1 MLLLMTD
8 LLDRTAIG
16 LQRRLCGKEA
26 FQRFIGDRQNLGNG
40 IGRGTVNGDQ
50 QGHGLVAHIL
60 IETVAGVFIALAG
73 GVVEQQAQTVA
84 AFIILFKI
92 VQ

>member
-8 LLDRTAIG
+8 LLDRTAVG
-16 LQRRLCGKEA
+16 LQRGLCGEETL
-26 FQRFIGDRQNLGNG
+26 QRFIGDGQNFGNG

-50 QGHGLVAHIL
+50 QGHGFVAHIL

-73 GVVEQQAQTVA
+73 GIVEQQTQAIA